1 MTTNR
6 YADLRLALIK
16 AGHARIRK
24 GHAPLITFDQFIAV
38 FEQGDNLPQHDWR
51 LARDLVLIRMIDQ
64 LYQAGWV
71 KEHVDELGE
80 IEESAE
86 AVNN

>member
-1 MTTNR
+1 MS
-6 YADLRLALIK
+6 
-16 AGHARIRK
+16 
-24 GHAPLITFDQFIAV
+24 
-38 FEQGDNLPQHDWR
+38 E
-51 LARDLVLIRMIDQ
+51 Q

-71 KEHVDELGE
+71 KEHMDELGE